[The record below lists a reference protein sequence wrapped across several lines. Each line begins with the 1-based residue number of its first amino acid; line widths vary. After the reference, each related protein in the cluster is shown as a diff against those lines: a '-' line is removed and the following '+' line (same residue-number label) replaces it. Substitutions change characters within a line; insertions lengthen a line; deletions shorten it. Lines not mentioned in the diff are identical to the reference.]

1 MATDKYLNSTLDA
14 GGRVLTPKGFPA
26 HKMVLTGTYEKTAA
40 DTDTSILRVGK
51 VPANA
56 IPDYH
61 SSLINNDALAGA
73 TDVDIGIYKADKG
86 AVVDKDL
93 LSDGLNIAAGN
104 ALTSPIKA
112 FQTHPAIDE
121 FGLTLL
127 ELTNLTNTTTRT
139 DQEFD
144 IALTGNTFGTATGTI
159 TWRLEFIVPQM
170 G

>member
-14 GGRVLTPKGFPA
+14 GGRTLTPAGFPA
-26 HKMVLTGTYEKTAA
+26 MLMILQGTYEKTAA
-40 DTDTSILRVGK
+40 DNDASILRFGK

-56 IPDYH
+56 IPCYH
-61 SSLINNDALAGA
+61 LSFINNDALSGA
-73 TDVDIGIYKADKG
+73 TDVDIGLYKPNKG

-104 ALTSPIKA
+104 ALASPIKA
-112 FQTHPAIDE
+112 FQTHPTIEE
-121 FGLTLL
+121 FESTLKETAAAVL
-127 ELTNLTNTTTRT
+127 AATVQ

-159 TWRLEFIVPQM
+159 AWHLVFIVPQA